1 MYDQNKSPL
10 SRPVNPNAPAEIK
23 RRIASLR
30 KELSKKKRI
39 ERLLREEQR
48 LRDQIK
54 GGW

>member
-1 MYDQNKSPL
+1 MENIITPANPAK
-10 SRPVNPNAPAEIK
+10 NPNAPAQIK
-23 RRIASLR
+23 KRIASLR

-48 LRDQIK
+48 IKDQIK